1 MDNGSDH
8 AVILGDKV
16 TVTLGG
22 KQFVFSE
29 PVIRKA
35 RMMHADAVALTSPV
49 ILRLPERFRKELQET
64 GRIDSLNDL
73 EGAAKSGEISLDTL
87 LALQRDATRI
97 TEGRIKFLEDFVPG
111 LADAKAGDTATDAE
125 VIAAFTAV
133 MQLANRVY
141 QPAKKNEMNAGTN
154 PMSTTKADSTN

>member
-1 MDNGSDH
+1 MDNGTDA

-16 TVTLGG
+16 TITLGG

-64 GRIDSLNDL
+64 GRINSLNDL
-73 EGAAKSGEISLDTL
+73 EAAAKSGEIPLDML

-97 TEGRIKFLEDFVPG
+97 TEGRIKFLEDHVPNV
-111 LADAKAGDTATDAE
+111 ADSHAGDTATDKE
-125 VIAAFTAV
+125 VVEAFNQV
-133 MQLANRVY
+133 MQLVNRVY
-141 QPAKKNEMNAGTN
+141 QPAKKNDVASQT
-154 PMSTTKADSTN
+154 STTKADSTNS